1 MQGKYLA
8 REHAVRLLC
17 ARALAER
24 QLRLGLPA
32 GLQRGRGL
40 RHEDEQQHDDK
51 TRSSGRCP
59 SCGRACPLAAL
70 HRLLRPR

>member
-24 QLRLGLPA
+24 QLGLGLPA
-32 GLQRGRGL
+32 GLQRDRGL
-40 RHEDEQQHDDK
+40 RHEDEQQHDDDK
-51 TRSSGRCP
+51 KFGPLPFLRPRV
-59 SCGRACPLAAL
+59 PLAAL